1 MQEHP
6 ELIKLIEQHH
16 LHSPSAA
23 SVPLNLSHLPSEE
36 ELAGQ
41 KGQARSVEELLE
53 GKTGGFFIEAG
64 AWDGEAISNTR
75 VLITIKRML
84 ATGLHTARIYIIVE
98 KYTKNI
104 LNSPPLTGI

>member
-64 AWDGEAISNTR
+64 AWDGEALSNTLLFELNYNWTGKALR
-75 VLITIKRML
+75 V
-84 ATGLHTARIYIIVE
+84 
-98 KYTKNI
+98 KYTSKHRAI
-104 LNSPPLTGI
+104 GGAKS